1 MKILF
6 RIKCLF
12 PTLLLVFA
20 SAFLQAEEKTLPLQ
34 LPPQIYAVPGI
45 ECNVYFENLVLT
57 LKPDN
62 YAFEVKCK
70 VIDSVTGNPV
80 KGVMMTPGFTYSYG
94 NMSGF
99 QQTGLSSEISDGVF
113 EIRGHQ
119 DIGAD
124 YNKLEVKLT
133 DNDPAT
139 DGHYKDTVY
148 VISLE
153 KIKDA
158 DSGWCEGTYAA
169 DVTVEAEQA
178 E

>member
-1 MKILF
+1 MKNLIFKIL
-6 RIKCLF
+6 RWMAGMLGV
-12 PTLLLVFA
+12 TAAA
-20 SAFLQAEEKTLPLQ
+20 SCDSVDDLISAPEYGVP
-34 LPPQIYAVPGI
+34 YA
-45 ECNVYFENLVLT
+45 
-57 LKPDN
+57 
-62 YAFEVKCK
+62 AFEVKCK
-70 VIDSVTGNPV
+70 VVDSVTGNPV

-113 EIRGHQ
+113 EITGHQ

-133 DNDPAT
+133 DKDPAT

-169 DVTVEAEQA
+169 DVTVEAEQV